1 MITETEIDEKL
12 KGLRGKLPNVL
23 IDDLKEKLMSK
34 QDILTPEQLDKVVE
48 RVMSTYSGNLER
60 LTKLDRRVDEIGRY
74 LEDIKAQLMKIT
86 PAGGTPRPQPEK
98 EPERAAEPVS
108 PLPHE
113 LPSEQGGEVSP
124 MEPSEP
130 VSSRSSASLEVGK
143 PEARVP
149 EFMGE
154 SEGGMGMEKEFEI
167 PPDVRDVLLAP
178 PKTRARLER
187 VPADM
192 VSTMMVLK
200 WLGFLIDRVGMQNL
214 ENVLEFYYGVGWIS
228 EDVLNTL
235 MKYAEGIRPHPREP
249 EWRPDEKLTIRDHLV
264 SLLFIER
271 LRGVRITREV
281 LDSVE
286 REMRLIGKILDDMY
300 GV

>member
-12 KGLRGKLPNVL
+12 KGLRGRLPNVL

-74 LEDIKAQLMKIT
+74 LEDIKAQLMKIV
-86 PAGGTPRPQPEK
+86 PSKGASGPQPGREHGTT
-98 EPERAAEPVS
+98 ESVPS
-108 PLPHE
+108 LSHE
-113 LPSEQGGEVSP
+113 LPFEPGEVSP
-124 MEPSEP
+124 VEPSEHP
-130 VSSRSSASLEVGK
+130 SSRSSTSPEFEK

-149 EFMGE
+149 EFTGE

-167 PPDVRDVLLAP
+167 PPDVRDVLLSP
-178 PKTRARLER
+178 PRTRARLER

-192 VSTMMVLK
+192 ASTMMVLK

-249 EWRPDEKLTIRDHLV
+249 EWRPDEKLTIRDHIV

-286 REMRLIGKILDDMY
+286 REMRLISKILEDMY